1 MRHHLVLS
9 IFFLFHFQRYDDAED
24 RARKAKKRAEKALK
38 KEEDELGVL
47 EIPDDELAVNLRAH
61 FYVARMLG
69 KLLPTPSAS
78 SAATGGS
85 KARVEGLV
93 KSLAK

>member
-1 MRHHLVLS
+1 MLPS
-9 IFFLFHFQRYDDAED
+9 FFFHRTHRYDDAED
-24 RARKAKKRAEKALK
+24 RARKAKTRAAKALQ

-69 KLLPTPSAS
+69 KVLPTPST
-78 SAATGGS
+78 SAGAGS
-85 KARVEGLV
+85 RNSRVEGLV
-93 KSLAK
+93 KSLTK